1 MKKSL
6 ILVPMCFAVLL
17 TSCGTSSYYA
27 SSGFEDGIYY
37 RPSGESRTEAL
48 ADNKE
53 VQQLIEQTR
62 KEAAGFSDT
71 LVISGTGNT
80 VDIPFAP
87 GSRYTIYQTDSI
99 NQLNINFNFD
109 DWYPG
114 YGFMDYYSYWDWRY
128 WNVFG
133 PSWYRWGTYD
143 PWYWGWYDPWYGG
156 WSWSFRYAWDCHFGL
171 FGWTFPGYWGPGYW
185 GPGYW
190 GWYDP
195 WYGWGYPVASVYP
208 DYVYFGKRNSGVRAG
223 GLTGGRATASN
234 PGRGTAVRRTTQQAR
249 PSMSVVRG
257 RDNVLTADRT
267 SASSGVTARRSATA
281 IAGGSDLR
289 ANYGEKYVNRG
300 TAGRTYSR
308 LQPINENRTA
318 AGTSTAGF
326 RRAQGTATS
335 SFRRA
340 QGTATEFRNPF
351 ENRSQFDRSAAS
363 GYMREGFM
371 DRSSYNRST
380 AIDNNRSTLNRN
392 TFNSATSRSSFST
405 GRSISRSAGATRSSG
420 SGARSVRR

>member
-6 ILVPMCFAVLL
+6 ILVPVCFAVLL

-37 RPSGESRTEAL
+37 RPSGGSRTEAL
-48 ADNKE
+48 ADSKE

-71 LVISGTGNT
+71 LFISGTANT
-80 VDIPFAP
+80 VDIPYAP
-87 GSRYTIYQTDSI
+87 GSQYTIYQTDSI

-156 WSWSFRYAWDCHFGL
+156 WSWSFRYAWDSHFGL
-171 FGWTFPGYWGPGYW
+171 FGWTFPGYW

-195 WYGWGYPVASVYP
+195 WYGWGYPIASVYP

-223 GLTGGRATASN
+223 GLTGGRTTASN
-234 PGRGTAVRRTTQQAR
+234 PGQGTTVRSVTQQPR

-257 RDNVLTADRT
+257 RDNVLTADK
-267 SASSGVTARRSATA
+267 ASTTSGVTARKGLSANGTNLRS
-281 IAGGSDLR
+281 
-289 ANYGEKYVNRG
+289 NYGERYVNRG
-300 TAGRTYSR
+300 NTTGAYSR
-308 LQPINENRTA
+308 FQPINENRTA
-318 AGTSTAGF
+318 VGTSSGIRNT
-326 RRAQGTATS
+326 QGT

-340 QGTATEFRNPF
+340 QGAATEFRNPF
-351 ENRSQFDRSAAS
+351 ENRSGFDRSVNSRYMES
-363 GYMREGFM
+363 GIM
-371 DRSSYNRST
+371 DRSSNRST
-380 AIDNNRSTLNRN
+380 AIDNRSSVNRN
-392 TFNSATSRSSFST
+392 TFNSTTSRSSFST
-405 GRSISRSAGATRSSG
+405 GRSISRSAGAARSSG